1 MSARVVLY
9 SRHGCH
15 LCETARAVVARVCS
29 DLGET
34 FVEVD
39 VDQDPALADRYGD
52 EVPVTLV
59 DGRPHDFWRVDETR
73 LRAAL
78 GGV

>member
-9 SRHGCH
+9 SRRGCH
-15 LCETARAVVARVCS
+15 LCETARALVARVCS

-78 GGV
+78 GG